1 MKKKI
6 VAVVYGIMIAALVV
20 AYFQNRD
27 GHVARKFKKPDG
39 SYSGS
44 LTLGTASSTGTFYY
58 VGAAIGNAVSKVVP
72 INVNVQATS
81 GSNENISMTLNHDID
96 LGMANCDSIYSA
108 YHGTMSNQN
117 AGPLEDLREVAS
129 LNQSQLHIFTPES
142 SGNKDISQLKGK
154 KVCVGSQGTS
164 YLFINVKI

>member
-20 AYFQNRD
+20 AFFQNRD
-27 GHVARKFKKPDG
+27 GHVARKITNPDG

-81 GSNENISMTLNHDID
+81 GSNEK
-96 LGMANCDSIYSA
+96 
-108 YHGTMSNQN
+108 
-117 AGPLEDLREVAS
+117 RV
-129 LNQSQLHIFTPES
+129 
-142 SGNKDISQLKGK
+142 
-154 KVCVGSQGTS
+154 
-164 YLFINVKI
+164 